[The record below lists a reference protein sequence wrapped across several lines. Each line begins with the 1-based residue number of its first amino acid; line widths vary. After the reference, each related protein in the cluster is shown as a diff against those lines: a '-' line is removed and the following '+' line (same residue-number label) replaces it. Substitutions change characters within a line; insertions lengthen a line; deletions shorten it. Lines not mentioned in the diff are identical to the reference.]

1 MRELAIHELKNRREL
16 IFQTTRNL
24 FDMKGALREIPDV
37 IQTENEQ
44 EDQPEEFRGES
55 YEKMELEEKKFMKQ
69 HMNKKKQSM
78 PDEEKAKRYWRQLL
92 QVNQRLVSVPANLQD
107 YYVASRP
114 EGIKCL
120 MIFKQNQVFLS
131 DKSGSTVASF
141 GNPIPSLSGT
151 VFESYWQKDE
161 KKIVVT
167 DLIIWKSQTYASSQL
182 DFRYAWL

>member
-24 FDMKGALREIPDV
+24 FDMKGAIREMPDV

-114 EGIKCL
+114 
-120 MIFKQNQVFLS
+120 
-131 DKSGSTVASF
+131 
-141 GNPIPSLSGT
+141 
-151 VFESYWQKDE
+151 
-161 KKIVVT
+161 
-167 DLIIWKSQTYASSQL
+167 
-182 DFRYAWL
+182 